1 MSKDMATLFLS
12 LRCPHSK
19 EIMEE
24 LKRTNNES
32 YRVVFVDHMR
42 RHMLPPVVTAV
53 PMVVNVNGETLK
65 GDALFDKVFRRNES
79 DPDPIDCGMGG
90 SLLDERHDEA
100 ANPNS
105 YMQRFYEP
113 MPQLPPEDKP
123 DDKSVSLEDLQQRR
137 NQSIDGILG
146 SQPRPL

>member
-1 MSKDMATLFLS
+1 MATLFLS
-12 LRCPHSK
+12 LKCPHSR

-32 YRVVFVDHMR
+32 YRVVFVDNMR

-53 PMVVNVNGETLK
+53 PMVVQVNGETLK
-65 GDALFDKVFRRNES
+65 GDALFDKVFRRNEAE
-79 DPDPIDCGMGG
+79 PDPVDFGMGG
-90 SLLDERHDEA
+90 SLLDERNDEA

-105 YMQRFYEP
+105 YMQKFYEP
-113 MPQLPPEDKP
+113 MPHLPPEDKP
-123 DDKSVSLEDLQQRR
+123 ETNTVSMEDLQQRR